1 MHRRRSAAD
10 NDEPADAAKL
20 AMTPSMSGLG
30 SGGMVHGAVE
40 DSRRRAICIAV
51 DDFGLHDGINAA
63 ALSLAGAGRVHA
75 IGCMVGG
82 AAWPAGSASLRRLN
96 AHRIDLGLHLDLT
109 ETPLQPWTAR
119 PLAALIR
126 DGYIRRLGRAAVRA
140 AIRAQLDAFE
150 QAIGRGP
157 AFVDGHQHVHQLP
170 LVRSELL
177 AELTAR
183 YGWNRPWLRST
194 RRARAREGLRPQGWR
209 CAAKSWVIE
218 QLGAAGL
225 ASAARDS
232 GYAQNERLLG
242 VYDFQGGPERYA
254 ERLAAWLALSR
265 RGDLLMCH
273 PSAATRQADPLI
285 DARRAEFEVLSS
297 AAFDALCSDAG
308 IVLQPMSRIL
318 GAASRPA

>member
-1 MHRRRSAAD
+1 M
-10 NDEPADAAKL
+10 L
-20 AMTPSMSGLG
+20 AMTPSVSRLG
-30 SGGMVHGAVE
+30 SDGMAHGAAE

-63 ALSLAGAGRVHA
+63 ALSLAEAGRAHA

-82 AAWPAGSASLRRLN
+82 AAWHAGSASLRRLD

-109 ETPLQPWTAR
+109 ETPLQPWTVR
-119 PLAALIR
+119 PLNALIG
-126 DGYIRRLGRAAVRA
+126 DSYLRRLDRATVRA

-170 LVRSELL
+170 VVRSELL
-177 AELTAR
+177 AELAER

-194 RRARAREGLRPQGWR
+194 RRARARESLRLQGWR
-209 CAAKSWVIE
+209 STAKSWVIE
-218 QLGAAGL
+218 QLGASGL
-225 ASAARDS
+225 ASSAREC
-232 GYAQNERLLG
+232 GYAQNGRLMG

-254 ERLAAWLALSR
+254 KRLAAWLAAAR

-285 DARRAEFEVLSS
+285 DARMAEFQVLSS
-297 AAFDALCSDAG
+297 AAFDALYIDAG
-308 IVLQPMSRIL
+308 VVLQPMSRIL
-318 GAASRPA
+318 SIAPKPDCVGS